1 MNELNHSTLHRY
13 TLIRIKSPRN
23 SGSPNANAI
32 WRYQKQ
38 VPSIPIYFVPISA
51 FEAYCP
57 EPFHPTPVG
66 DGTNA
71 MKQLFKIKLS
81 KLCFFRILSRRHSY
95 FFFCSFIT
103 RCSNASNAF
112 DHQRSKKSLAKDIFG
127 SFIRM
132 VFVSTKSFCPALDC
146 CCPPGQRERERDVMS
161 LGRQHANPLYAQ
173 HTSCRSSIHSQPGRL
188 LSNEHKTNDT
198 TTAMDRYEGTRRT

>member
-1 MNELNHSTLHRY
+1 MQMQFGD
-13 TLIRIKSPRN
+13 IKNRFLQFPF
-23 SGSPNANAI
+23 I
-32 WRYQKQ
+32 LY
-38 VPSIPIYFVPISA
+38 PSLP
-51 FEAYCP
+51 
-57 EPFHPTPVG
+57 
-66 DGTNA
+66 
-71 MKQLFKIKLS
+71 S
-81 KLCFFRILSRRHSY
+81 KLIVLNLFIPRQLAMAQMQWSNFSKLNYRNFASSEFFLGAILI

-112 DHQRSKKSLAKDIFG
+112 DHQRCKKSLAKDIFG